1 MHSIH
6 ALLVFLAS
14 FLACD
19 AGSRTDP
26 KAAQTML
33 LGEGA
38 PGPERGNLIRN
49 AAEGGDRICII
60 AEDRHLR
67 EARSAAALHLVLS
80 SDPSA
85 SSTDNAARVF
95 ARTRR

>member
-6 ALLVFLAS
+6 ALFLFLAT

-19 AGSRTDP
+19 AGSRP
-26 KAAQTML
+26 AQKAAQTMVS
-33 LGEGA
+33 GQEA
-38 PGPERGNLIRN
+38 PVPEMASLIRN
-49 AAEGGDRICII
+49 ATDGGDRICII
-60 AEDRHLR
+60 ADARHLR

-80 SDPSA
+80 FDPSA
-85 SSTDNAARVF
+85 YSTDNAARVF

>member
-6 ALLVFLAS
+6 ALLLFLVS

-19 AGSRTDP
+19 AGARPAP
-26 KAAQTML
+26 KPAQTMVH
-33 LGEGA
+33 GEEA
-38 PGPERGNLIRN
+38 PGPKLASLIRN
-49 AAEGGDRICII
+49 AADGGDRICTIV
-60 AEDRHLR
+60 DVRHWR
-67 EARSAAALHLVLS
+67 EARSAAALHIVLS
-80 SDPSA
+80 LDPSA